1 VEAPKLAG
9 RGWTRL
15 RIAAAFLASLI
26 VFVAAALWLGWPAP
40 LGLVSDVA
48 GLSGPPVNPPPSD
61 KPSIA
66 VLPFCNLSSDPE
78 QAYFA
83 DGVTDDLTA
92 MLSRSPDLLV
102 ISRSSSSRYECQPPD
117 LKQVGRE
124 LGVRYA
130 VEGSVRRAQDRVRIT
145 AQLIDATADVHVW
158 SESYERD
165 LSPANVF
172 DIQSDIAS
180 EIANT
185 LLDEVRDREAQLPV
199 AKPKAWDFYM
209 RGRYLLEKSS
219 DAQGV
224 LESHR
229 LLEHAIELDPG
240 LAPAH
245 AMLAVNYLYRF
256 MGSPKHDA
264 ELLDRAEAY
273 ARRSLALDPQNYFG
287 HIGLGAVLNAQ
298 GKPTEA
304 IQEARRAI
312 ELSPDSAAARVGL
325 GLYQMRLGRLG
336 EAKRLFDS
344 VLQTDPR
351 YHLIPFWDSLGTLHY
366 LEGEIEQAV
375 ELWERARTM
384 TSLVGPNRI
393 MLTRYY
399 ELAGRHEDAQAIV
412 QEMLSAQPEITAE
425 MSVERLARQWN
436 EEWIPEDL
444 ETQLR
449 SAGLR

>member
-1 VEAPKLAG
+1 
-9 RGWTRL
+9 
-15 RIAAAFLASLI
+15 
-26 VFVAAALWLGWPAP
+26 
-40 LGLVSDVA
+40 
-48 GLSGPPVNPPPSD
+48 
-61 KPSIA
+61 
-66 VLPFCNLSSDPE
+66 
-78 QAYFA
+78 
-83 DGVTDDLTA
+83 
-92 MLSRSPDLLV
+92 
-102 ISRSSSSRYECQPPD
+102 
-117 LKQVGRE
+117 
-124 LGVRYA
+124 
-130 VEGSVRRAQDRVRIT
+130 
-145 AQLIDATADVHVW
+145 
-158 SESYERD
+158 
-165 LSPANVF
+165 
-172 DIQSDIAS
+172 
-180 EIANT
+180 
-185 LLDEVRDREAQLPV
+185 
-199 AKPKAWDFYM
+199 M
-209 RGRYLLEKSS
+209 RWRYLLEKSS

-384 TSLVGPNRI
+384 TSVVGPYRI